1 MVDIDDLV
9 ETYKKKVAQVK
20 EAENYKLEIIEPE
33 VARIFD
39 KDFMQVFQN
48 IADAVNHK
56 VNSNV
61 INFKTEGKNRF
72 SIEGRFH
79 RITFQKGKIETID
92 RMVNV
97 NIIPLCVWKGVT
109 KHLGPIS
116 FIKNLENNKIEW
128 DLPATSVEEY
138 TKRLF
143 RKLAEDEDFYM

>member
-33 VARIFD
+33 AARIFD
-39 KDFMQVFQN
+39 EGFMQVFRN
-48 IADAVNHK
+48 IADVVNQK
-56 VNSNV
+56 VSSNV

-79 RITFQKGKIETID
+79 RITFQKGKTEIIEQMI
-92 RMVNV
+92 NV

-116 FIKNLENNKIEW
+116 FIKNFEDDKVEW